1 MPNECSFMTTR
12 QIEILQIA
20 QNLFKEKGYSAAS
33 VRDIAKAANVEP
45 ATLYSHIS
53 GKEDLLEATCFEMA
67 EKFLSAIDDVNDIYF
82 DAAQKLK
89 MAVNSHVAILTEN
102 LSAAVVFQREW
113 RHLGEPRRS
122 DFILLRNKYEEGFR
136 VIVQNGIDEGLFN
149 EVDHKIAVL
158 TILSSL
164 NWVVEWYRP
173 DGNLNAEQIADELYN
188 FILTGLKK
196 HSI

>member
-1 MPNECSFMTTR
+1 MTSR

-20 QNLFKEKGYSAAS
+20 QDLFREKGYSAAS
-33 VRDIAKAANVEP
+33 VRDIAKAAKVEP
-45 ATLYSHIS
+45 ASLYSHMNS
-53 GKEDLLEATCFEMA
+53 KEDLLDATCFDMA
-67 EKFLSAIDDVNDIYF
+67 GKFLNSIQEVNDIYF

-89 MAVNSHVAILTEN
+89 MAVDGHVKILTEH

-122 DFILLRNKYEEGFR
+122 EFIKLRNQYEAEFR
-136 VIVQNGIDEGLFN
+136 TIVQNGIDEGLFN
-149 EVDHKIAVL
+149 EVDKKMAVL

-164 NWVVEWYRP
+164 NWIVEWYRP
-173 DGNLNAEQIADELYN
+173 DGPLNARQIAEQLFN

-196 HSI
+196 DVL